1 MNDKGIRT
9 STIMPAEVDTP
20 ILKGRPINPDNDA
33 RATMMMP
40 EDVASMILLCATMPH
55 RTVIQEIVM
64 APIKDRDRSV
74 EIEAA
79 RIAKL

>member
-1 MNDKGIRT
+1 
-9 STIMPAEVDTP
+9 MPAEVDTP

-33 RATMMMP
+33 RSTMMMP
-40 EDVASMILLCATMPH
+40 EDVANTILLCATMPQ

-64 APIKDRDRSV
+64 AQIKDRDRSN

-79 RIAKL
+79 RKAKL